1 MIIANCDIIGRDV
14 ASRCD
19 QLPDRAV
26 RKSVDIGTVLIQIND
41 IPSQNWQERR
51 HVPSGQNAP
60 CRWTTPVSRSAN
72 EHL

>member
-19 QLPDRAV
+19 QPPGPGGQ
-26 RKSVDIGTVLIQIND
+26 KSVATGTVLIQIND
-41 IPSQNWQERR
+41 ISLQNWQERR

-60 CRWTTPVSRSAN
+60 CRRTRPVSRSAN